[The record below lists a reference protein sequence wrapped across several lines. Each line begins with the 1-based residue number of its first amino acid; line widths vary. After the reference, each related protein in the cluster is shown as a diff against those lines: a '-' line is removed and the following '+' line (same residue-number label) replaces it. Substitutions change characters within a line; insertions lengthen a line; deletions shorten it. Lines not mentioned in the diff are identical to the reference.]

1 MRRLFEHMILGSL
14 KSKAGGKRVG
24 PMATMKPNKQD
35 LIFIQELLEAG
46 KVTPVIDRSYSL
58 AEVPAALRYL
68 ETGRAQG
75 KVVITVA

>member
-1 MRRLFEHMILGSL
+1 MILGSL

-24 PMATMKPNKQD
+24 PMATMKPNQQD
-35 LIFIQELLEAG
+35 LIFVKELLEAG
-46 KVTPVIDRSYSL
+46 KVKPVIDRSYPL
-58 AEVPAALRYL
+58 AEVPDALRYL